1 MTSRNSI
8 NEQKMRDKGLKKVTL
23 WIPEHCG
30 DDLKLMASLCCDD
43 KDLIPSPVRSLTTG
57 RMKGINSA

>member
-8 NEQKMRDKGLKKVTL
+8 YEQKQRHKGLKKITL
-23 WIPEHCG
+23 WIPEHCE

-43 KDLIPSPVRSLTTG
+43 NDLIPSTLRSLKTG
-57 RMKGINSA
+57 RMKGINS